1 MVVFRAFLCSVIL
14 AASSAS
20 YGAYYRGGAL
30 LPLKTLST
38 GSEFVCRTG
47 TTPNDRRGV
56 SLYNDANKIP
66 AAYRTPLN
74 LVGSLNTTRLAIEQ
88 RATDLSHYEI
98 VPVLAECNGTT
109 KMTQATYES
118 LLKGVTLTA
127 Q

>member
-1 MVVFRAFLCSVIL
+1 MLSLRAVLCCAVL
-14 AASSAS
+14 ASSSIS

-30 LPLKTLST
+30 LPLKT
-38 GSEFVCRTG
+38 GEFVCRTG
-47 TTPNDRRGV
+47 TTPNDRRGA
-56 SLYNDANKIP
+56 SLFNDANQVP

-74 LVGSLNTTRLAIEQ
+74 LVGSLNTTRLTIEQ
-88 RATDLSHYEI
+88 RGTNQAHFEI
-98 VPVLAECNGTT
+98 VPVLSECNGTT

>member
-1 MVVFRAFLCSVIL
+1 MIPIRTLLVVACLFSSSV
-14 AASSAS
+14 S
-20 YGAYYRGGAL
+20 YAAYYRGGPL
-30 LPLKTLST
+30 LPLKT
-38 GSEFVCRTG
+38 GEFVCRAG

-56 SLYNDANKIP
+56 SIFNDANKVP

-88 RATDLSHYEI
+88 RATDLTHYEI

-109 KMTQATYES
+109 KMTQATYET

-127 Q
+127 K

>member
-1 MVVFRAFLCSVIL
+1 MAVFRTFLCSAIL
-14 AASSAS
+14 VASSAS

-30 LPLKTLST
+30 LPVKT
-38 GSEFVCRTG
+38 GEFVCRTG

-56 SLYNDANKIP
+56 SLFNIASKIP
-66 AAYRTPLN
+66 AQYQNPLN

-88 RATDLSHYEI
+88 RATDPAHFEI

-109 KMTQATYES
+109 KMTQATYET